1 MGEVG
6 VAGSH
11 RDTVTE
17 TAEADGF
24 DEDTTKAVSGPKN
37 LSIVNSKAWVILSL
51 TNRKPF
57 LLFFKVYV
65 YTPVLV

>member
-51 TNRKPF
+51 TNR
-57 LLFFKVYV
+57 
-65 YTPVLV
+65 